1 MAFGSSAYSAS
12 AFSGSAATSSPS
24 VPDQFVRPGADVLTT
39 GWHASTGTDLFAMLE
54 ETSADDADY
63 IYRSL
68 TGSEP
73 YVFELWLSGVA
84 YSLPAGSHV
93 VRMRADV
100 TAGAAQA
107 RLLLLDASDNVV
119 GTGAWQSLTP
129 GLATA
134 TFTVDS
140 AASATKGRIEAV
152 AA

>member
-1 MAFGSSAYSAS
+1 MAFQYASTGGPSGFAFDSGDWVSSA
-12 AFSGSAATSSPS
+12 TL
-24 VPDQFVRPGADVLTT
+24 VRPGADVLTT
-39 GWHASTGTDLFAMLE
+39 GWLASTGSDLFAMLD

-63 IYRSL
+63 IYRDL
-68 TGSEP
+68 AGSDP

>member
-1 MAFGSSAYSAS
+1 MAIFSSQRVSGAAVYGDGTSGGS
-12 AFSGSAATSSPS
+12 T
-24 VPDQFVRPGADVLTT
+24 DTMVRPGADVLTT
-39 GWHASTGTDLFAMLE
+39 GWLASTGTDLFAMIDE
-54 ETSADDADY
+54 VSADDADY
-63 IYRSL
+63 IYRDL
-68 TGSEP
+68 AGADP
-73 YVFELWLSGVA
+73 YIFDLYKAGAA

-129 GLATA
+129 SLATT

-140 AASATKGRIEAV
+140 TATATKGRIEAT

>member
-1 MAFGSSAYSAS
+1 MAFQYASTGGPSGFAFDSGDWVSSA
-12 AFSGSAATSSPS
+12 TL
-24 VPDQFVRPGADVLTT
+24 VRPGADVLTT
-39 GWHASTGTDLFAMLE
+39 GWQASTGSDLFDMIDEA
-54 ETSADDADY
+54 SADDADY
-63 IYRSL
+63 IYRDL
-68 TGSEP
+68 AGSDP

-129 GLATA
+129 GFAAHSFSVTTAAAATR
-134 TFTVDS
+134 
-140 AASATKGRIEAV
+140 GRIEA
-152 AA
+152 AAA